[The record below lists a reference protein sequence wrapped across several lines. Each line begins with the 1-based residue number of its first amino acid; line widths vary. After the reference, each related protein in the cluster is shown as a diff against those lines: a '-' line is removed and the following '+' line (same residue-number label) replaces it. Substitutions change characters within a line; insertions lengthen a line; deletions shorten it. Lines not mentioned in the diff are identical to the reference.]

1 MIAGDGAVE
10 KCTECERD
18 RPIVV
23 VLSRF
28 VPNQVNPV
36 SFRLCMGCIQK
47 IVRLGAEVMQQRDGM
62 TEGEIAARSMSFR
75 REGIREY
82 TN

>member
-1 MIAGDGAVE
+1 MIAGDSAVE

-18 RPIVV
+18 RLIVV
-23 VLSRF
+23 VLSKF
-28 VPNQVNPV
+28 LPNQVNPV

-47 IVRLGAEVMQQRDGM
+47 IVRIGADVLQRRDGM

-75 REGIREY
+75 REGGIGEVY
-82 TN
+82 